1 MKNIIKKIKN
11 EPLIVNVLKDLV
23 LIALSLYGVLIAINI
38 LYCLLG
44 KYEWSDIFIYEHKQR
59 IPNILSTCHEFKRNF
74 V

>member
-11 EPLIVNVLKDLV
+11 EPLIVNVLKDTV

-44 KYEWSDIFIYEHKQR
+44 KYEWSDIFY
-59 IPNILSTCHEFKRNF
+59 L
-74 V
+74 